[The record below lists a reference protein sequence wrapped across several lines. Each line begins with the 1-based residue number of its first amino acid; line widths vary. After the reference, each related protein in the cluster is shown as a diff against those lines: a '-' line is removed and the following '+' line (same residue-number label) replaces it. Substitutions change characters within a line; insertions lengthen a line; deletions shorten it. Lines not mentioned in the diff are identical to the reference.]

1 MGGTAC
7 GTPILAGETVMSWI
21 ARFAREEAGLEPF
34 DFLRFIGLSATEVLE
49 ASPSTL
55 DRIAAATGVPPAMV
69 GEGAFRS
76 VEDRHYEH
84 RGLRFHSGFAPRMRT
99 TFCAACLLDD
109 ARQDGPGRGRRI
121 GRASWLFSP
130 VRTCRVHGIAL
141 VRKPAASLAGRFQ
154 DMDVVAPA
162 DADLEALAAAAPR
175 REVSPLQVWFETR
188 LDGGA
193 GPAWL
198 DGQDVE
204 QASKTCEMVGAA
216 LLFGV
221 DASVRALSEDLLD
234 AAGAAGFP
242 FAAGGEEGVREA
254 LSELCRRF
262 RDSRAKGGRQ
272 AALGLIY
279 HWLQF
284 HRSGRAKGPVEG
296 VVREFILETMAVEPG
311 AVLFGETVA
320 TRRRHSVASLARQ
333 TKLHPRT
340 LNRALVTGGVLP
352 EGDPDRVDGFLSFDA
367 AAGEA
372 LAERVL
378 RSVSIARI
386 PGILKCHRTQAEAL
400 VRAGLLGGT
409 GARTSTSG
417 TKLDM
422 AATVDLIS
430 FMDRFRASGSAIR
443 RGGESMVNVIVAA
456 RISRW
461 PVIDI
466 VRLVLDGGLRRVE
479 LDHPDRKFKSVLV
492 DPEEVRR
499 VLDARQANG
508 RLTIAEAASRLN
520 LRTGGIRALM
530 SVPDRDGRPFL
541 TASSER
547 NGNGAVRHFFDVP
560 DLDRHAA
567 AHVDLDEISIARGI
581 VPKIL
586 RGQLSAAGIEPILPR
601 SRLGRHVY
609 RRADL

>member
-21 ARFAREEAGLEPF
+21 ARFARDEAGLEPF
-34 DFLRFIGLSATEVLE
+34 DFLRIIGLSATEVLE
-49 ASPSTL
+49 AAPVTL
-55 DRIAAATGVPPAMV
+55 DRLAAVTGVPQARI
-69 GEGAFRS
+69 GQGAFRG

-84 RGLRFHSGFAPRMRT
+84 RGLRFHSLFAPRMRT
-99 TFCAACLLDD
+99 TFCPACLLAD
-109 ARQDGPGRGRRI
+109 ARPDRPGRGRRV

-130 VRTCRVHGIAL
+130 VRTCPVHDVAL
-141 VRKPAASLAGRFQ
+141 FRSAATSLAERFQ
-154 DMDVVAPA
+154 DMDAVAPA
-162 DADLEALAAAAPR
+162 DADLEALVAAAPR
-175 REVSPLQVWFETR
+175 REISPLQVWFETR

-198 DGQDVE
+198 DGQNVE

-221 DASVRALSEDLLD
+221 DASVRALSEDQLD

-262 RDSRAKGGRQ
+262 RDGGAKGGRQ

-284 HRSGRAKGPVEG
+284 HRSGQAKGPVEE
-296 VVREFILETMAVEPG
+296 VVREFILGTMAVDPG
-311 AVLFGETVA
+311 TVLFGRTVP
-320 TRRRHSVASLARQ
+320 TRRRHSVASLAKR
-333 TKLHPRT
+333 TRLHPKT

-372 LAERVL
+372 LAGRVL
-378 RSVSIARI
+378 GSVPVVHVPALMGCTR
-386 PGILKCHRTQAEAL
+386 RQAELLA
-400 VRAGLLGGT
+400 RSGLLGGSAT
-409 GARTSTSG
+409 APG
-417 TKLDM
+417 TMLHM
-422 AATVDLIS
+422 PAAVDLDS
-430 FMDRFRASGSAIR
+430 FMDSFLGSAIPVPR
-443 RGGESMVNVIVAA
+443 RGAGMTDVIAA
-456 RISRW
+456 AKATRW
-461 PVIDI
+461 PVYDI
-466 VRLVLDGGLRRVE
+466 VRLVLDGGLERVE
-479 LDHPDRKFKSVLV
+479 RCHARREFGAVLV

-499 VLDARQANG
+499 VLDARLARG
-508 RLTIAEAASRLN
+508 RLTIAEAASRLR
-520 LRTGGIRALM
+520 LRPGGVRALM
-530 SVPDRDGRPFL
+530 STPDRDGRSFL
-541 TASSER
+541 TAFTETIGKAAPR
-547 NGNGAVRHFFDVP
+547 YFFDES
-560 DLDRHAA
+560 DLDRYAA
-567 AHVDLDEISIARGI
+567 NHVDLEEISRERGV

-586 RGQLSAAGIEPILPR
+586 RGRLSAAGIEPILPR
-601 SRLGRHVY
+601 SKLDRHVY

>member
-1 MGGTAC
+1 M
-7 GTPILAGETVMSWI
+7 L
-21 ARFAREEAGLEPF
+21 
-34 DFLRFIGLSATEVLE
+34 
-49 ASPSTL
+49 
-55 DRIAAATGVPPAMV
+55 
-69 GEGAFRS
+69 
-76 VEDRHYEH
+76 
-84 RGLRFHSGFAPRMRT
+84 
-99 TFCAACLLDD
+99 
-109 ARQDGPGRGRRI
+109 
-121 GRASWLFSP
+121 
-130 VRTCRVHGIAL
+130 
-141 VRKPAASLAGRFQ
+141 
-154 DMDVVAPA
+154 
-162 DADLEALAAAAPR
+162 
-175 REVSPLQVWFETR
+175 
-188 LDGGA
+188 
-193 GPAWL
+193 
-198 DGQDVE
+198 
-204 QASKTCEMVGAA
+204 GAA

-221 DASVRALSEDLLD
+221 DAHVLALTEDDLD

-242 FAAGGEEGVREA
+242 FVSRGEDGICEA
-254 LSELCRRF
+254 LAELLRRF
-262 RDSRAKGGRQ
+262 RDGGARGGRQ
-272 AALGLIY
+272 AAFGLIY
-279 HWLQF
+279 HWLQA
-284 HRSGRAKGPVEG
+284 RSGGRARGPVEG

-333 TKLHPRT
+333 TKLHPGT

-352 EGDPDRVDGFLSFDA
+352 EGNPDRVDGFLSFDA

-372 LAERVL
+372 LAECVL

-430 FMDRFRASGSAIR
+430 FLERFRASGSAIR

-508 RLTIAEAASRLN
+508 RLTIVEAASRLN

-541 TASSER
+541 AASGET

-601 SRLGRHVY
+601 RRLGRHVY